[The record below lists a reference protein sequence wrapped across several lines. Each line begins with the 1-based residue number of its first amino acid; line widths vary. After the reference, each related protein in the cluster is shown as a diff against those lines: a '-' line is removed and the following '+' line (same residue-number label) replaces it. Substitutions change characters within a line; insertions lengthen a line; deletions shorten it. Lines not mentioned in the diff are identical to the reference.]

1 METNVE
7 STFRS
12 DMPENNK
19 AVLSEF
25 KDVFPVDLPAGL
37 PPIRLGHKFKIDL
50 QDDTPP
56 VHRPIYKLSPMEL
69 DEAKRQIEYMLEHGF
84 ICPSQSPY
92 GAPVLF
98 APKKDGELRFCI
110 DY

>member
-1 METNVE
+1 ME
-7 STFRS
+7 STFLS
-12 DMPENNK
+12 DMPKSIK

-25 KDVFPVDLPAGL
+25 KDVFPVDLPAGR
-37 PPIRLGHKFKIDL
+37 PPIWLGHGIKIDL

-69 DEAKRQIEYMLEHGF
+69 AKAKRQTEYMLEHSF
-84 ICPSQSPY
+84 IRPSQSSY

-98 APKKDGELRFCI
+98 APKKDGGLRFCTGG
-110 DY
+110 